1 MTSKVTITAVL
12 ITIGAVA
19 GAATATTKFWGD
31 YGWITQSDY
40 REDHLVVASAE
51 QIQDIADLLGDLKED
66 QDTNHRQWECD
77 ELDEEIPELELLLLE
92 AQTNAEKVALNRT
105 LEKKREQWDKLD
117 CSEFTDL
124 D

>member
-19 GAATATTKFWGD
+19 GAATATTKFWSD

-51 QIQDIADLLGDLKED
+51 QLEDIGDLLRGLKID
-66 QDTNHRQWECD
+66 QDRNHTQWECD

-117 CSEFTDL
+117 CSQFTDL